1 MLRYGGFVLKTKVLY
16 SEHKYK
22 EVKAMVDLP
31 NIDINK
37 VKETASGALDAVAKN
52 EQANDVYEKAAG
64 AVEKK
69 TGVDVPSAADLSKML
84 DK

>member
-1 MLRYGGFVLKTKVLY
+1 MGVNTMA
-16 SEHKYK
+16 E
-22 EVKAMVDLP
+22 LP

-37 VKETASGALDAVAKN
+37 IKEKASGALDAVSKN

-69 TGVDVPSAADLSKML
+69 TGVDVPTAGDLSKMIGG
-84 DK
+84 K

>member
-1 MLRYGGFVLKTKVLY
+1 MGVNTMA
-16 SEHKYK
+16 E
-22 EVKAMVDLP
+22 LP

-37 VKETASGALDAVAKN
+37 IKETASGALDTVSKN

-69 TGVDVPSAADLSKML
+69 TGVDVPTAGDLSKMIGG
-84 DK
+84 K

>member
-1 MLRYGGFVLKTKVLY
+1 
-16 SEHKYK
+16 
-22 EVKAMVDLP
+22 MVDLP

-52 EQANDVYEKAAG
+52 EQANGVYEKAAG

-69 TGVDVPSAADLSKML
+69 TGVDVPSDRC
-84 DK
+84 

>member
-1 MLRYGGFVLKTKVLY
+1 MA
-16 SEHKYK
+16 E
-22 EVKAMVDLP
+22 LP

-37 VKETASGALDAVAKN
+37 IKETASGALDAVSKN

-69 TGVDVPSAADLSKML
+69 TGVDVPTAGDLSKMIGQ
-84 DK
+84 

>member
-1 MLRYGGFVLKTKVLY
+1 
-16 SEHKYK
+16 
-22 EVKAMVDLP
+22 MVDLP

>member
-1 MLRYGGFVLKTKVLY
+1 MA
-16 SEHKYK
+16 E
-22 EVKAMVDLP
+22 LP

-37 VKETASGALDAVAKN
+37 IKETASGALDTVSKN

-69 TGVDVPSAADLSKML
+69 TGVDVPTAGDLSKMIGG
-84 DK
+84 K

>member
-1 MLRYGGFVLKTKVLY
+1 MGVNTMA
-16 SEHKYK
+16 E
-22 EVKAMVDLP
+22 LP

-37 VKETASGALDAVAKN
+37 IKETASGALDAVSKN

-69 TGVDVPSAADLSKML
+69 TGVDVPTAGDLSKMIGG
-84 DK
+84 K

>member
-1 MLRYGGFVLKTKVLY
+1 
-16 SEHKYK
+16 
-22 EVKAMVDLP
+22 MVDLP

-64 AVEKK
+64 TVEKK
-69 TGVDVPSAADLSKML
+69 TGVDVPSAGDLSKML
-84 DK
+84 GK

>member
-1 MLRYGGFVLKTKVLY
+1 M
-16 SEHKYK
+16 
-22 EVKAMVDLP
+22 ADLP

-37 VKETASGALDAVAKN
+37 IKETASGALDAVSKN

-69 TGVDVPSAADLSKML
+69 TGVDVPAAGDLSKMIGG
-84 DK
+84 K

>member
-1 MLRYGGFVLKTKVLY
+1 MGVNTMA
-16 SEHKYK
+16 E
-22 EVKAMVDLP
+22 LP

-37 VKETASGALDAVAKN
+37 IKETASGALDAVSKN

-69 TGVDVPSAADLSKML
+69 TGVDVPAAGDLSKMIGG
-84 DK
+84 K

>member
-1 MLRYGGFVLKTKVLY
+1 
-16 SEHKYK
+16 
-22 EVKAMVDLP
+22 MVDLP

-37 VKETASGALDAVAKN
+37 VKEAASGALDAVSKN

-69 TGVDVPSAADLSKML
+69 TGVDVPTAGDLSKMIGG
-84 DK
+84 K